1 MAQFCLSYSSCWMG
15 RPPLN
20 LVITPV
26 RLSADVRKRIEALVG
41 ERRMG
46 IFIREAVDHELQRR
60 EQASTKLPQDGIVQ
74 PAAPPGKPSAD

>member
-1 MAQFCLSYSSCWMG
+1 MG
-15 RPPLN
+15 RPHLN

-26 RLSADVRKRIEALVG
+26 RLSADVRARIEALVG

-60 EQASTKLPQDGIVQ
+60 EQASAKLSQGEIDRPG
-74 PAAPPGKPSAD
+74 APSASKPSAD